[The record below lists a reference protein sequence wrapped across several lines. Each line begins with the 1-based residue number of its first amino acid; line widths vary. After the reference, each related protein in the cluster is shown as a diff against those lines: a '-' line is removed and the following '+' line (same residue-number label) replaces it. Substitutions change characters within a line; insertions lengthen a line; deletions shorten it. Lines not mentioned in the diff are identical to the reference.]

1 MIVTSVLANVLFFT
15 NQGRV
20 FSSRAYHIP
29 ESSRQAKGLPLINF
43 LELRPE
49 EMVTTLVPARKLG
62 SSDYLMMVTRQ
73 GIIKKVALSAFE
85 NIRRNGLIAVNLR
98 EDDELV
104 GVRRVQ
110 EGDRLM
116 IAASSGY
123 SITFDEGQIRP
134 MGRNASGVKAI
145 SLGKN
150 DYVAGMDK
158 YIEGADVLLV
168 TEKGYGKRTPVGEFR
183 EQNRGG
189 KGLKSIDL
197 SEKTGKLVD
206 FKVVTPDEELVI
218 LTGEGQLI
226 RLEVQDISQ
235 QKRYSR
241 GVLLMRLPE
250 NDAIVGVARFKVEKE
265 D

>member
-1 MIVTSVLANVLFFT
+1 
-15 NQGRV
+15 
-20 FSSRAYHIP
+20 
-29 ESSRQAKGLPLINF
+29 
-43 LELRPE
+43 
-49 EMVTTLVPARKLG
+49 
-62 SSDYLMMVTRQ
+62 
-73 GIIKKVALSAFE
+73 
-85 NIRRNGLIAVNLR
+85 
-98 EDDELV
+98 
-104 GVRRVQ
+104 
-110 EGDRLM
+110 
-116 IAASSGY
+116 
-123 SITFDEGQIRP
+123 